1 VSNKAKALPLII
13 DCDPGQDDA
22 IALMLAMA
30 SPDELDL
37 LGICAVAGNVPLILT
52 EANARRI
59 RDVSGRPQIPVFA
72 GCPRPM
78 VKILETA
85 EYVHGKSGIDGAGLP
100 DPSRPVEAAHAVDW
114 LIDTLRHADDPIT
127 VATLG
132 PLTNIA
138 IAIVMAPDIVENI
151 SELVLMGG
159 ALSLGNITPAAE
171 FNIYS
176 DPHAA
181 HIVFEAG
188 IKLTMVGLDVTHQT
202 RATPERLE
210 AIRTIG
216 NPAAIC
222 VAGMLD
228 FYGAQ
233 YIETFGE
240 GAPLHDPCVIAYI
253 LRPDLFTGQQM
264 RVDIEISSPLTIGRT
279 VCDVH
284 ARGGQAANANVLEK
298 IDADGFFAL
307 LGERLARLPKTG

>member
-1 VSNKAKALPLII
+1 MTNNVKAIPLII

-30 SPDELDL
+30 SPEELDL
-37 LGICAVAGNVPLILT
+37 LGISAVAGNVPLVLT

-59 RDVSGRPQIPVFA
+59 RDVSGRSELPVFA

-78 VKILETA
+78 VRILETA

-100 DPSRPVEAAHAVDW
+100 EPSRPVEAAHAVDW
-114 LIDTLRHADDPIT
+114 LIDTLRRSDNPIT
-127 VATLG
+127 MATLG

-138 IAIVMAPDIVENI
+138 MAIVMAPDIVENI

-159 ALSLGNITPAAE
+159 ALSLGNVTPAAE

-188 IKLTMVGLDVTHQT
+188 LKLTMIGLDVTHQA

-210 AIRTIG
+210 GIRAIG
-216 NPAAIC
+216 NPAAKS

-233 YIETFGE
+233 YVSTFGE
-240 GAPLHDPCVIAYI
+240 GAPLHDPCVVAYI
-253 LRPDLFTGQQM
+253 LRPDLFTGQDM

-284 ARGGQAANANVLEK
+284 ARSGRAANANVLEK
-298 IDADGFFAL
+298 IDPDGFFEL
-307 LGERLARLPKTG
+307 LGERLARLPENV

>member
-1 VSNKAKALPLII
+1 MSTTAKPIPLII

-30 SPDELDL
+30 SPGELDL
-37 LGICAVAGNVPLILT
+37 LGISAVAGNVPLVLT
-52 EANARRI
+52 EANARAI
-59 RDVSGRPQIPVFA
+59 RDVAGRSEVPVYA

-78 VKILETA
+78 IKPLETA
-85 EYVHGKSGIDGAGLP
+85 EYVHGKSGIDGANLP
-100 DPSRPVEAAHAVDW
+100 QPSRPVEESHAVDW
-114 LIDTLRHADDPIT
+114 LIDILRNAEAPIT

-138 IAIVMAPDIVENI
+138 MAIIMAPEIIDNI

-181 HIVFEAG
+181 HVVFEAG
-188 IKLTMVGLDVTHQT
+188 LKLTMIGLDVTHQA

-210 AIRTIG
+210 AIRAIG
-216 NPAAIC
+216 NPAANS

-253 LRPDLFTGQQM
+253 LQPELFSGQDM
-264 RVDIEISSPLTIGRT
+264 RVDIEMDSPLTAGST
-279 VCDVH
+279 VCDLH
-284 ARGGQAANANVLEK
+284 DRSGRPANAHVVEK
-298 IDADGFFAL
+298 IDSVRFFDL
-307 LGERLARLPKTG
+307 VQERLACLP

>member
-1 VSNKAKALPLII
+1 MGPNVKPISLII

-30 SPDELDL
+30 SPDELNL
-37 LGICAVAGNVPLILT
+37 LGVSTVAGNVPLALT
-52 EANARRI
+52 EANARSI
-59 RDVSGRPQIPVFA
+59 RDVAGRSEIPVFA

-78 VKILETA
+78 VKELETA
-85 EYVHGKSGIDGAGLP
+85 EYVHGKGGIDGANLP
-100 DPSRPVEAAHAVDW
+100 QPNRPAEDAHAVDW
-114 LIDTLRHADDPIT
+114 LVEILRNAETPIT
-127 VATLG
+127 LATLG
-132 PLTNIA
+132 PFTNIA
-138 IAIVMAPDIVENI
+138 MAIVMAPEIVENI

-188 IKLTMVGLDVTHQT
+188 LKLTMIGLDVTHQA
-202 RATPERLE
+202 RANPERLE
-210 AIRTIG
+210 AIRAIG
-216 NPAAIC
+216 NPAAVS

-240 GAPLHDPCVIAYI
+240 GAPLHDPCVIAYL
-253 LRPDLFTGQQM
+253 LRPDLFKGQDM
-264 RVDIEISSPLTIGRT
+264 RVDIEIGSPLTIGRT
-279 VCDVH
+279 VCDLH
-284 ARGGQAANANVLEK
+284 DRTGREANAHVVET
-298 IDADGFFAL
+298 IDSDGFFEL
-307 LGERLARLPKTG
+307 VTERLARLPDTN

>member
-1 VSNKAKALPLII
+1 MSNTIKALPLII

-30 SPDELDL
+30 SPEELDL
-37 LGICAVAGNVPLILT
+37 LGICAVAGNVPLVLT

-114 LIDTLRHADDPIT
+114 LIDTLRHADNPIT

-138 IAIVMAPDIVENI
+138 MAIVMAPDIIENI
-151 SELVLMGG
+151 SELILMGG
-159 ALSLGNITPAAE
+159 ALSLGNISPAAE

-188 IKLTMVGLDVTHQT
+188 IKLTMIGLDVTHQA
-202 RATPERLE
+202 RATPERLK
-210 AIRTIG
+210 AIRAIN

-228 FYGAQ
+228 FYSAQ

-253 LRPDLFTGQQM
+253 LRPDLFTGQEM

-279 VCDVH
+279 VCDQH
-284 ARGGQAANANVLEK
+284 ARSGRAANANVLEK

-307 LGERLARLPKTG
+307 LGERLARLPKAG

>member
-1 VSNKAKALPLII
+1 MSTTAKPIPLII

-30 SPDELDL
+30 SPGELDL
-37 LGICAVAGNVPLILT
+37 LGISAVAGNVPLVLT
-52 EANARRI
+52 EANARAI
-59 RDVSGRPQIPVFA
+59 RDVAGRSEVPVYA

-78 VKILETA
+78 IKPLETA
-85 EYVHGKSGIDGAGLP
+85 EYVHGKSGIDGANLP
-100 DPSRPVEAAHAVDW
+100 QPSRSAEESHAVDW
-114 LIDTLRHADDPIT
+114 LIDILRNAEAPIT

-138 IAIVMAPDIVENI
+138 MAIIMAPEIIDNI

-181 HIVFEAG
+181 HVVFEAG
-188 IKLTMVGLDVTHQT
+188 LKLTMIGLDVTHQA

-210 AIRTIG
+210 AIRAIG
-216 NPAAIC
+216 NPAANS

-253 LRPDLFTGQQM
+253 LQPELFSGQDM
-264 RVDIEISSPLTIGRT
+264 RVDIEMDSPLTAGST
-279 VCDVH
+279 VCDLH
-284 ARGGQAANANVLEK
+284 DRSGRPANAHVVEK
-298 IDADGFFAL
+298 IDSVRFFDL
-307 LGERLARLPKTG
+307 VQERLACLP

>member
-181 HIVFEAG
+181 HIVFETG
-188 IKLTMVGLDVTHQT
+188 IKLTMIGLDVTHQT

>member
-1 VSNKAKALPLII
+1 MSYNVKAIPLII

-30 SPDELDL
+30 SPEELDL
-37 LGICAVAGNVPLILT
+37 LGISAVAGNVPLVLT

-59 RDVSGRPQIPVFA
+59 RDVSGRPELPVFA

-78 VKILETA
+78 VKTLETA

-100 DPSRPVEAAHAVDW
+100 EPSRPVEAAHAVDW
-114 LIDTLRHADDPIT
+114 LIDTLRRSDNAIT

-138 IAIVMAPDIVENI
+138 MAIVMAPDIVENI

-159 ALSLGNITPAAE
+159 ALSLGNVTPAAE

-188 IKLTMVGLDVTHQT
+188 LKLTMIGLDVTHQA

-210 AIRTIG
+210 GIRAIG
-216 NPAAIC
+216 NPAAKS

-233 YIETFGE
+233 YVSTFGE
-240 GAPLHDPCVIAYI
+240 GAPLHDPCVVAYI
-253 LRPDLFTGQQM
+253 LRPDLFTGQDM

-284 ARGGQAANANVLEK
+284 ARSGRAANANVLEK
-298 IDADGFFAL
+298 VDPDGFFEL
-307 LGERLARLPKTG
+307 LGERLARLPKNV

>member
-1 VSNKAKALPLII
+1 
-13 DCDPGQDDA
+13 
-22 IALMLAMA
+22 
-30 SPDELDL
+30 
-37 LGICAVAGNVPLILT
+37 
-52 EANARRI
+52 
-59 RDVSGRPQIPVFA
+59 
-72 GCPRPM
+72 M

-114 LIDTLRHADDPIT
+114 LVDTLRHADAPIT
-127 VATLG
+127 LATLG

-138 IAIVMAPDIVENI
+138 MAIVMAPDIVENI
-151 SELVLMGG
+151 GQLVLMGG

-188 IKLTMVGLDVTHQT
+188 LKLTMIGLDVTHQA

-210 AIRTIG
+210 AIRAIG
-216 NPAAIC
+216 IPAATC

-240 GAPLHDPCVIAYI
+240 GAPLHDPCVIAYL
-253 LRPDLFTGQQM
+253 LRPDLFTGQDM
-264 RVDIEISSPLTIGRT
+264 RVDIEISSPLTIGQT

-284 ARGGQAANANVLEK
+284 ARSGQAANANVLEK

-307 LGERLARLPKTG
+307 LGERLALLPDTV

>member
-1 VSNKAKALPLII
+1 MRNNAKALPLII

-30 SPDELDL
+30 SPEELDI
-37 LGICAVAGNVPLILT
+37 LGICAVAGNVPLVLT

-59 RDVSGRPQIPVFA
+59 RDVSGRPDVPVFA

-100 DPSRPVEAAHAVDW
+100 DPSRPVEAVHAVDW

-138 IAIVMAPDIVENI
+138 MAIVMAPDIVKNI

-181 HIVFEAG
+181 HIVFVAG
-188 IKLTMVGLDVTHQT
+188 IKLTMIGLDVTHQA

-210 AIRTIG
+210 AIRAIG
-216 NPAAIC
+216 NPAAVC

-228 FYGAQ
+228 FYGEQ
-233 YIETFGE
+233 YIETFSE

-253 LRPDLFTGQQM
+253 LRPNLFSGQEM

-284 ARGGQAANANVLEK
+284 ARSGQAGNANVLEK